1 MVSQVDL
8 GGINALS
15 IIHKCPIRKLESLF
29 TLTHLDELDHVEAHV
44 DAVAG
49 VFGVGQGHARHAVV
63 AVTQDLDPKAVVL
76 LQNCQEELAG
86 WPCVPYGMVLVYA
99 AILCIN

>member
-8 GGINALS
+8 GSIN
-15 IIHKCPIRKLESLF
+15 HKCPIKKRDMKSLHP
-29 TLTHLDELDHVEAHV
+29 HLDELDHVEAHV
-44 DAVAG
+44 DAVSG
-49 VFGVGQGHARHAVV
+49 VFRVGQGHARHAVV

-99 AILCIN
+99 AILCIK

>member
-8 GGINALS
+8 GSIN
-15 IIHKCPIRKLESLF
+15 HKCPIKKRDMKSLHP
-29 TLTHLDELDHVEAHV
+29 HLDELDHVEAHV

-49 VFGVGQGHARHAVV
+49 VLGVGQGHARHAVV

-86 WPCVPYGMVLVYA
+86 A
-99 AILCIN
+99 ACLTYLIGWY

>member
-49 VFGVGQGHARHAVV
+49 VFRVGQGHARHAVV

-76 LQNCQEELAG
+76 LQNCQEELANLP
-86 WPCVPYGMVLVYA
+86 WLSLGMV
-99 AILCIN
+99 IRLCRR

>member
-1 MVSQVDL
+1 M
-8 GGINALS
+8 
-15 IIHKCPIRKLESLF
+15 
-29 TLTHLDELDHVEAHV
+29 

-49 VFGVGQGHARHAVV
+49 VLGVGQGHARHAVV

-86 WPCVPYGMVLVYA
+86 AACLAYLIVWSYFMQPFYVSTNQLHSLMILIFPTGGHNQCKTCAWSTNFFYTLKLVVK
-99 AILCIN
+99 CKP

>member
-1 MVSQVDL
+1 M
-8 GGINALS
+8 
-15 IIHKCPIRKLESLF
+15 
-29 TLTHLDELDHVEAHV
+29 

-49 VFGVGQGHARHAVV
+49 VLGVGQGHARHAVV

-86 WPCVPYGMVLVYA
+86 A
-99 AILCIN
+99 ACLAYLIVWSYFMQPFYVSTNQLMKNLNIAIVS